1 MTRAAFGR
9 LTLVL
14 MAIAFVVLLAL
25 GGAMIWLVQQTRG
38 YAAGVAATQEMRLA
52 TGRVLTMLADA
63 ETGQRGFLLTGEERY
78 LAPYHAAVAALPDA
92 LAELAGLVQREDERL
107 DAPTRLRLLA
117 ARKLSEI
124 RETLDLVR
132 LGQRA
137 TALSVVET
145 DHGRALMEEIR
156 DLAAA
161 IDGRSADRS
170 AARSAAL
177 DRAVRWLL
185 IGSGAGVLL
194 IGGVAIGSVAIA
206 FRYTRELERA
216 QAEVKAANDALEQ
229 RVAERTADLAAANDE
244 LQRFAYIVSHD
255 LRAPLVNVMGFTA
268 ELEEATVPLR
278 GLLATLGN
286 DAAPCPTRAAAE
298 AAVREEIPEA
308 LGFIRSSTQRMDRL
322 ISAILR
328 LSREGRRQL
337 VPERVQMGA
346 LISSIAGTMQHQLD
360 EAGCSL
366 NIEGRLPDI
375 VSDRLA
381 LEQIFANLIDNAVKY
396 LGPERERPGRITVR
410 GRLIARGRAVFEV
423 EDNGRGVDPR
433 DHDRIFELFRRAGSQ
448 DQPGEGIGLAHVRAL
463 ARRLGGNVEIAS
475 ALAQGSVFRVTL
487 PVVLDAQPAPAPE
500 DTSR

>member
-38 YAAGVAATQEMRLA
+38 YAAGVAATQEVRLA
-52 TGRVLTMLADA
+52 TGRVLAMLADA

-132 LGQRA
+132 LGQRE
-137 TALSVVET
+137 TALAVVET

-170 AARSAAL
+170 TARSAAL

-194 IGGVAIGSVAIA
+194 ISGVAIGSAAIA

-229 RVAERTADLAAANDE
+229 RVEERTADLAAANDE
-244 LQRFAYIVSHD
+244 LQRFAYIISHD

-268 ELEEATVPLR
+268 ELEAATVPLR
-278 GLLATLGN
+278 GLLATLGS

-337 VPERVQMGA
+337 TPERVRMGT
-346 LISSIAGTMQHQLD
+346 LVGSIAGTMQHQLD
-360 EAGCSL
+360 AAGCSFD
-366 NIEGRLPDI
+366 IEGRLPDI

-396 LGPERERPGRITVR
+396 LSPERPGRITVR
-410 GRLIARGRAVFEV
+410 GRLVARGRAVFEV

-475 ALAQGSVFRVTL
+475 ALSRGSVFRVTL
-487 PVVLDAQPAPAPE
+487 PVVLDVQPAPTPE
-500 DTSR
+500 DTAR